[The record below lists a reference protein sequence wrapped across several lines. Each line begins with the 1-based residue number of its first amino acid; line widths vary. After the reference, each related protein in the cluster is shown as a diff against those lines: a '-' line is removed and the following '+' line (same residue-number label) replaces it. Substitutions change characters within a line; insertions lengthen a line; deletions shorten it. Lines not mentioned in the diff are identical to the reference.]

1 MVDSIANAP
10 ALFSSASMGD
20 HPIDP
25 YRIAYLRGGAR
36 EVLNLRLFELMQ
48 MGYLIVQEN
57 RRWYGTPRR
66 MRVAPDAPDL
76 QKLPAPDR
84 VLLDYFR
91 TPRSEAQIRRMPM
104 PPELL
109 MACSSYQ
116 QELRRGGL
124 LSGLISHGAFSS
136 KFARPWLA
144 ALFVFILFMH
154 AYTSQSFSLFLIA
167 VACALVLGL
176 VVPRLFYRP
185 TSKGRQYLARL
196 SAQYA
201 PYAHFDHETWA
212 LTPPAKQAIILSIFG
227 FGVLAESPA
236 DALGRMVDPEKLIAR
251 QRDNGN
257 AEGHSGSGFA
267 GCGGCGGCGG

>member
-1 MVDSIANAP
+1 MADSIANAP
-10 ALFSSASMGD
+10 ALFASASMGD

-48 MGYLIVQEN
+48 MGYLVVHEY
-57 RRWYGTPRR
+57 RCWYGTRRR
-66 MRVAPDAPDL
+66 MGVAPDAPDL

-84 VLLDYFR
+84 ALLDDFR
-91 TPRSEAQIRRMPM
+91 SPRSEAQIRRMRM

-116 QELRRGGL
+116 KDLRRDGL
-124 LSGLISHGAFSS
+124 VSGSISRGAFSS
-136 KFARPWLA
+136 KIAWPWIA
-144 ALFVFILFMH
+144 ALLVFTLFIG
-154 AYTSQSFSLFLIA
+154 AYTSQNFSLFLIA

-176 VVPRLFYRP
+176 VVPRLFHRP
-185 TSKGRQYLARL
+185 TRKGRQYLARL

-212 LTPPAKQAIILSIFG
+212 LTPLAKQAILLSIFG

-236 DALGRMVDPEKLIAR
+236 DALGSIVDPEKLIAA
-251 QRDNGN
+251 QRDKGQPHGN
-257 AEGHSGSGFA
+257 SSVG